1 MDQKVLESDLNTV
14 SVSWRL
20 RLPPDDRIRDIHL
33 FKSSLILGNNK
44 GKLFL
49 NKTKDKG
56 LIPTAG
62 TQRRSSKAHIEI
74 YIRRN
79 LGGGEEKEKDQYM
92 HLAAIVRS
100 TRLPNKSYLKHL
112 NYIRRKKCLTNDDNR
127 QQRC

>member
-20 RLPPDDRIRDIHL
+20 HLPPDDRIRDIHL

-49 NKTKDKG
+49 NTTKDKG

-62 TQRRSSKAHIEI
+62 TQSQSIKAHTEI
-74 YIRRN
+74 YMRED
-79 LGGGEEKEKDQYM
+79 LGGG
-92 HLAAIVRS
+92 I
-100 TRLPNKSYLKHL
+100 
-112 NYIRRKKCLTNDDNR
+112 KK
-127 QQRC
+127 